1 MLFKP
6 FDHNQRRIQQPPPT
20 AASSKTELFVTLVNG
35 RKLLGNVTQ
44 SCIFDVAGVLDTP
57 LMQKSYIV
65 EKLFAERQIF
75 VEHTLVPASRL
86 YWLFCH
92 YIYFKVYSKAPF
104 CKTSYHVET
113 SQLIWIAI
121 DWFSIWFEV
130 LLKGI
135 AEAEQTL
142 LHFVK

>member
-92 YIYFKVYSKAPF
+92 YI
-104 CKTSYHVET
+104 
-113 SQLIWIAI
+113 
-121 DWFSIWFEV
+121 
-130 LLKGI
+130 LL
-135 AEAEQTL
+135 
-142 LHFVK
+142 